1 MDKEQIICKYKF
13 QNKEKFDGKPYCTCF
28 CELCE
33 DLPICVH
40 NCQIFEDYKQLQKE
54 KFENLNN
61 RQIVEDAENL
71 IYENSELYKNLKEK
85 EQECE
90 QIKEKYEALKL
101 ENQEG
106 YEIVDE
112 LKHECEEL
120 KKTVLTKCPNC
131 NSEYLTPKGIELY
144 EENQNLKQE
153 CEELKKANVLI
164 DNNREC
170 KAIKLME
177 IEKLIISCM
186 SGYTDK
192 FTQEIMDIIRKPET
206 VCFENKY
213 EQALDTVSEYI
224 KDNCY
229 SCQGIKYGGCEKCEL
244 KRIKEIISKAKDGN
258 NV

>member
-1 MDKEQIICKYKF
+1 MTDKENSFEKDINVPSKEQIICKYKF

-106 YEIVDE
+106 YEIVAE
-112 LKHECEEL
+112 
-120 KKTVLTKCPNC
+120 
-131 NSEYLTPKGIELY
+131 
-144 EENQNLKQE
+144 LKQE
-153 CEELKKANVLI
+153 CEELKEENQQLRNNLSDSLMFRFTSQDKQINRYRKAL
-164 DNNREC
+164 EE
-170 KAIKLME
+170 IK
-177 IEKLIISCM
+177 
-186 SGYTDK
+186 
-192 FTQEIMDIIRKPET
+192 
-206 VCFENKY
+206 
-213 EQALDTVSEYI
+213 EYI
-224 KDNCY
+224 YNNTDFDVNDSIQSKTAGYDILQIIKD
-229 SCQGIKYGGCEKCEL
+229 
-244 KRIKEIISKAKDGN
+244 
-258 NV
+258 V

>member
-106 YEIVDE
+106 YEIVAE
-112 LKHECEEL
+112 
-120 KKTVLTKCPNC
+120 
-131 NSEYLTPKGIELY
+131 
-144 EENQNLKQE
+144 LKQE
-153 CEELKKANVLI
+153 CEELEKQLETSEKWRIKAESLNENFELK
-164 DNNREC
+164 NTCYR
-170 KAIKLME
+170 KALEE
-177 IEKLIISCM
+177 IEKYCSNAQDPCQDNWTREKENFAKIIL
-186 SGYTDK
+186 
-192 FTQEIMDIIRKPET
+192 DIIRKVKGEE
-206 VCFENKY
+206 F
-213 EQALDTVSEYI
+213 
-224 KDNCY
+224 
-229 SCQGIKYGGCEKCEL
+229 
-244 KRIKEIISKAKDGN
+244 
-258 NV
+258 